1 MLTQYPAPLSHHI
14 ISDAVNLPQPI
25 PRAFSVAGPSRPLAN
40 LSNASSDTRSRS
52 TSASNPLPQ
61 APIIISDDEE
71 DPVSEAELSRLQDE
85 LAELERQSRMAAIKR
100 RISGGSTSSG
110 VKREGEEEG
119 VGNEGGKKKVKLERG
134 GNGGSLGGMS
144 NGKGKGKEVIVL
156 SDSD

>member
-1 MLTQYPAPLSHHI
+1 
-14 ISDAVNLPQPI
+14 
-25 PRAFSVAGPSRPLAN
+25 
-40 LSNASSDTRSRS
+40 
-52 TSASNPLPQ
+52 
-61 APIIISDDEE
+61 
-71 DPVSEAELSRLQDE
+71 
-85 LAELERQSRMAAIKR
+85 MAAIKR